1 MAWPELRKG
10 NQGLAPG
17 NFGRGREMP
26 ILAGFILVQPKERL
40 KERHLHV
47 LWGSMRTGFPRGLAE
62 KGYCGSTGS
71 RAIVTC
77 LVQSQAVFLGK
88 SCPSSLFMDRTLKHS
103 WG

>member
-1 MAWPELRKG
+1 ML
-10 NQGLAPG
+10 
-17 NFGRGREMP
+17 

-40 KERHLHV
+40 NDRRLHV
-47 LWGSMRTGFPRGLAE
+47 LSGSNWVPQGLAE

-77 LVQSQAVFLGK
+77 LVQSQAVFLGI